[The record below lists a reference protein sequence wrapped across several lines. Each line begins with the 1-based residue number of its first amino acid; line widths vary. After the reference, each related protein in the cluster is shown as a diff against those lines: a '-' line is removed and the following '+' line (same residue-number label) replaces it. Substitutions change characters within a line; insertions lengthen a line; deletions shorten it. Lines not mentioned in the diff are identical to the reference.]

1 MNMLAW
7 SLALVCLVQDATPA
21 ASSCGRADH
30 RCRAAMFQQRAK
42 AAKTAAIRGDYLE
55 AAHGSFLALYKE
67 TDDADQLCAARQ
79 IFDQLVRVLGRSG
92 SARARL
98 NPLRRDLEQQ
108 EAQRRPD
115 CRGGHPS
122 KSSKK
127 KTLVSAAAPVK
138 EPESPKKSE
147 QAVAAQEPDLTTLS
161 ARSQLAAV
169 DAPALSGASTG
180 HASHD
185 VLMPVPRFARHKA
198 QQPTGS
204 MAPTTRRGRIV
215 GGVVLMLASG
225 ALTTGMGLSLRAR
238 ARVNGEID
246 ALEAVILAERRM
258 PTAAELLD
266 VDQANDKY
274 RDLTVAAAVTG
285 VASLASLGIS
295 VALFATARRRG
306 RVEAQPWAGTRS
318 AGLSLVGRF

>member
-7 SLALVCLVQDATPA
+7 PLALVCLLQDASPA
-21 ASSCGRADH
+21 ASSCGRSDH

-42 AAKTAAIRGDYLE
+42 EAKTAAIRGDYLE

-67 TDDADQLCAARQ
+67 TGEADQLCAARQ
-79 IFDQLVRVLGRSG
+79 TFDQLARVLGGSS

-98 NPLRRDLEQQ
+98 RPLRRDLEQQ

-115 CRGGHPS
+115 CGGGHPN

-127 KTLVSAAAPVK
+127 KTLVSTAQGTEKSEQTVDPAAPLK
-138 EPESPKKSE
+138 ESESLKKSE
-147 QAVAAQEPDLTTLS
+147 QAVAPIAVA
-161 ARSQLAAV
+161 ARV
-169 DAPALSGASTG
+169 
-180 HASHD
+180 ASHD
-185 VLMPVPRFARHKA
+185 VLMPVPLFARHKSE
-198 QQPTGS
+198 QPPGRI
-204 MAPTTRRGRIV
+204 APTTRPGRIV

-246 ALEAVILAERRM
+246 ALEAVILAEHRM

-274 RDLTVAAAVTG
+274 RDLTIAAAVTG

-295 VALFATARRRG
+295 VALFATARQRG

>member
-1 MNMLAW
+1 
-7 SLALVCLVQDATPA
+7 
-21 ASSCGRADH
+21 
-30 RCRAAMFQQRAK
+30 MFQQRAK

-204 MAPTTRRGRIV
+204 MRPGQRSI
-215 GGVVLMLASG
+215 
-225 ALTTGMGLSLRAR
+225 
-238 ARVNGEID
+238 E
-246 ALEAVILAERRM
+246 LEAVDLMLVLEGIELSGVKRR
-258 PTAAELLD
+258 PRWTPQVQPA
-266 VDQANDKY
+266 
-274 RDLTVAAAVTG
+274 LTVPAMND
-285 VASLASLGIS
+285 SKN
-295 VALFATARRRG
+295 
-306 RVEAQPWAGTRS
+306 P
-318 AGLSLVGRF
+318 

>member
-7 SLALVCLVQDATPA
+7 PLALVCLVQDASPA
-21 ASSCGRADH
+21 ASSCGRSDH

-55 AAHGSFLALYKE
+55 AAHGSLLALYKE
-67 TDDADQLCAARQ
+67 TGEADQLCAARQ
-79 IFDQLVRVLGRSG
+79 IFDQLARVLGGSS

-98 NPLRRDLEQQ
+98 RPLRRDLEQQ

-115 CRGGHPS
+115 CEGGHPN

-127 KTLVSAAAPVK
+127 KTLVSTAQETKKSEQTVDPATAPVK
-138 EPESPKKSE
+138 EPESLKKSE
-147 QAVAAQEPDLTTLS
+147 QAVAPIAVE
-161 ARSQLAAV
+161 ARA
-169 DAPALSGASTG
+169 
-180 HASHD
+180 ASHD
-185 VLMPVPRFARHKA
+185 VLMPVPLFARHKA
-198 QQPTGS
+198 EQSAGS
-204 MAPTTRRGRIV
+204 MAPTTRPGRIV

-246 ALEAVILAERRM
+246 ALEAVILAEHRM
-258 PTAAELLD
+258 PTEAELLD

-274 RDLTVAAAVTG
+274 RDLTITAAVTG
-285 VASLASLGIS
+285 VASLGSLGIS

>member
-7 SLALVCLVQDATPA
+7 PLALVCLVQDATPA

-67 TDDADQLCAARQ
+67 TDDADQLCAARH
-79 IFDQLVRVLGRSG
+79 IFDQLVRVLGRSS

-98 NPLRRDLEQQ
+98 KPLRRDLEQQ
-108 EAQRRPD
+108 EAQRRPN
-115 CRGGHPS
+115 CGGGPS

-127 KTLVSAAAPVK
+127 KTLVSAAAQGK
-138 EPESPKKSE
+138 EPELPTKSE
-147 QAVAAQEPDLTTLS
+147 QAIAPTAVAAQEPDHTTALS

-169 DAPALSGASTG
+169 DAP
-180 HASHD
+180 HD

-204 MAPTTRRGRIV
+204 MAPTTRPGRIV

-246 ALEAVILAERRM
+246 ALEAMILAERRM